1 METPKRILKP
11 VNQKSIYH
19 SFADLYEKIMND
31 EIQIEKA
38 ESAARMLE
46 GMNRT
51 YINELK
57 RAQIEHEVNNAM
69 IKVDV
74 RNLELKPFGD
84 GQEIM

>member
-1 METPKRILKP
+1 
-11 VNQKSIYH
+11 
-19 SFADLYEKIMND
+19 MND